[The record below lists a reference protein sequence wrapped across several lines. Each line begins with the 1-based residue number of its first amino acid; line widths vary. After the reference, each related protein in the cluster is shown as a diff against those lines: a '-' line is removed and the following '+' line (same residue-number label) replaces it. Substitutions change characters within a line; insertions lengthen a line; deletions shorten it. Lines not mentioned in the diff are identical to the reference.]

1 MITKRARGAKTMRT
15 ETISVRM
22 EPKLR
27 YLAEIAARTHRRSL
41 SSFVEWAVEDA
52 LSRAQFRA
60 EQSVA
65 QAADSIWD
73 VDEPDRFVK
82 LALYAPR
89 LLNYDEQR
97 LWKAIRE
104 HAPVWNGEEVNF
116 QEESPAS
123 ILQHI
128 NFVNLREAWPA
139 LKTETSGV

>member
-1 MITKRARGAKTMRT
+1 MITKRTRGVKTTRT
-15 ETISVRM
+15 ETVSVRM

-52 LSRAQFRA
+52 LSRAQFN
-60 EQSVA
+60 EEKSVA
-65 QAADSIWD
+65 QAVDTIWD

-97 LWKAIRE
+97 LWKVIRE
-104 HAPVWNGEEVNF
+104 HPEVWKGNITEFHEGNP
-116 QEESPAS
+116 ESV
-123 ILQHI
+123 LQRVD
-128 NFVNLREAWPA
+128 FVKLREAWTA
-139 LKTETSGV
+139 LRNEISGD